1 MKDFSSWINVTWNE
15 SEIFNSLSTK
25 SKEFF
30 STVSGESFFKDPQ
43 LSDSNECTC
52 FGQHFGHFISAHIN
66 INKFDQLVY
75 DVKGKTDVLVITE
88 TKLDDSFPT
97 MQFNIEGYY
106 TFNLDWNEYTGRIYY
121 TYEIT
126 FSLN

>member
-1 MKDFSSWINVTWNE
+1 MKGFSSWINVTWNE

-43 LSDSNECTC
+43 LSDSNEGTC

-66 INKFDQLVY
+66 INFIRYKFDQLVY

-97 MQFNIEGYY
+97 MQFNIEG
-106 TFNLDWNEYTGRIYY
+106 
-121 TYEIT
+121 
-126 FSLN
+126 